1 MPRTS
6 AGCVL
11 VNDGR
16 VAMKRNARALAAL
29 AVAEVVGQGHSLS
42 AVLPGVLGQAAAR
55 DRALVQELAYGVLR
69 WYPRLE
75 AMLALL
81 LQKPLKERDADLQ
94 ALLLAGLYQL
104 GWLSLAP
111 HGIVHDSVEATRQL
125 GKDWAGKLV
134 NGVLRNFQR
143 QRATLESR
151 VDATD
156 SGRLAHP
163 AWLLQLWQKDW
174 PRDWEAIAAAGN
186 RRPPMSLRVNA
197 GRQSRQDYL
206 ASVRALDP
214 AADSLA
220 ATEQGIVLATPQ
232 SVEALPGFAAG
243 LVSVQD
249 GAAQLAVQLLDVQP
263 GMRVLD
269 ACAAPGGKAGH
280 ILERTPGL
288 AELLA
293 LDQDPERLQRVRE
306 NLDRLGLQARLVAAD
321 AGEVEDWWDGRPF
334 ERILLDAPCSATGVI
349 RRHPDIKVLRRA
361 SDVAGLVRQQRRL
374 LEALWPLLVPGGMLE
389 YCTCSVLHD
398 ENTGQLQA
406 FLGAHAD
413 ARELPIEVSWGHA
426 CTVGRQLLPGEQDMD
441 GFYYACIQKQG

>member
-1 MPRTS
+1 M
-6 AGCVL
+6 G
-11 VNDGR
+11 
-16 VAMKRNARALAAL
+16 VAMTRNARALAAL
-29 AVAEVVGQGHSLS
+29 AVAEVVGQGRSLS

-55 DRALVQELAYGVLR
+55 DRALVQELSYGVLR

-75 AMLALL
+75 AMLGML
-81 LQKPLKERDADLQ
+81 LQKPLKERDSDVQ

-143 QRATLESR
+143 QQAAVEAGA
-151 VDATD
+151 DATEA
-156 SGRLAHP
+156 GRHAHP
-163 AWLLQLWQKDW
+163 AWLLQCLRKDW
-174 PRDWEAIAAAGN
+174 PDDWQAIAAAGN
-186 RRPPMSLRVNA
+186 QRPPMSLRVNA
-197 GRQSRQDYL
+197 RGQSRQDYL
-206 ASVRALDP
+206 DSVRALDP
-214 AADSLA
+214 GADLLA
-220 ATEQGIVLATPQ
+220 ATEQGIVLAAPQ
-232 SVEALPGFAAG
+232 SVESLPGFAAG

-263 GMRVLD
+263 AMRVLD
-269 ACAAPGGKAGH
+269 ACAAPGGKTGH

-293 LDQDPERLQRVRE
+293 LDQDAERLQRVRE
-306 NLDRLGLQARLVAAD
+306 NLDRLGLEAQLLAAD
-321 AGEVEDWWDGRPF
+321 AGAVQSWWDGRPF
-334 ERILLDAPCSATGVI
+334 DRILLDAPCSGTGVI

-361 SDVAGLVRQQRRL
+361 GDVAGLVQQQRRL

-389 YCTCSVLHD
+389 YCTCSVLRA
-398 ENTGQLQA
+398 ENTEQLQV
-406 FLGAHAD
+406 FLDAHPD
-413 ARELPIEVSWGHA
+413 ARESPISVSWGHA
-426 CTVGRQLLPGEQDMD
+426 CAVGRQLLPGEQGMD